1 MTFNQLAE
9 ILLKK
14 EDKEFEEKI
23 LEFLKA
29 KGYGSYKRKDPDRI
43 EVFKIEK

>member
-14 EDKEFEEKI
+14 EDKEFEESITKY
-23 LEFLKA
+23 LKSN
-29 KGYGSYKRKDPDRI
+29 GYGSYKRWNPNRI